1 MSLRPLYNIPQIVGK
16 VNYTT
21 IFIFN
26 QRDVITINDMQN
38 LHIDDSSFLSSP
50 TNKKGIRYFTVYPTG
65 GKTIKGTFFG
75 KRNVNQFVSFIH
87 WR

>member
-1 MSLRPLYNIPQIVGK
+1 MGK
-16 VNYTT
+16 VNYIT

-38 LHIDDSSFLSSP
+38 LHID
-50 TNKKGIRYFTVYPTG
+50 TNKKGIRYFTVYPTR